1 LKIHILKVNRS
12 DGKKLVVQAI
22 HNGKKQ
28 NIETFETNEKTKA
41 KKLKKK
47 LEAMDPNKLISQNIT
62 FDKALHDFKKFILNN
77 ELITEETRL
86 LNVGYITNHI
96 QPYID
101 ETCLDQFNLGIF
113 KETYIPRLL
122 KSKRIQVKFDHNGQY
137 TRKRIDKVI
146 GKKTVKETVGQFK
159 SFIRFCQDRDW
170 YIDPKILN
178 FKFPKT
184 FFQDKPVD
192 VWMPNT
198 QDLLKIINAEK
209 DIKLRCLYQLAA
221 ETGGRLNEVLAL
233 TYEDVDK
240 DAIHFRHS
248 VGKWNQFRPDF
259 LKTGSSRRRVEISPN
274 LSQLLQSWMQ
284 HQVLPTK
291 AGKYKKVFNLTK
303 KTATKKIKLSAK
315 KLGIKWHGG
324 FAPFRKFSYSYLR
337 DQKVFTDK
345 QILGRYGWTNFK
357 TPDRWYY
364 RDLDTNKQERFAA
377 INNLLTE
384 E

>member
-1 LKIHILKVNRS
+1 MKVHILKPERS
-12 DGKKLVVQAI
+12 GGKKLVVQAI
-22 HNGKKQ
+22 HKGKKH
-28 NIETFETNEKTKA
+28 NIETFELYEKHKA
-41 KKLKKK
+41 KALKRK
-47 LEAMDPNKLISQNIT
+47 LEDMDPNKVISQGVT
-62 FDKALHDFKKFILNN
+62 FDNAFGQYKEYVLNN

-86 LNVGYITNHI
+86 LNVGYVTNHI

-101 ETCLDQFNLGIF
+101 EKTIDQFTAGIF

-146 GKKTVKETVGQFK
+146 GKKTVKETVGEFK
-159 SFIRFCQDRDW
+159 KFIKYCLDKDW

-178 FKFPKT
+178 FSFPKT
-184 FFQDKPVD
+184 FFREKVID
-192 VWMPNT
+192 VWMPDT
-198 QDLLKIINAEK
+198 QDLIKIINAEK
-209 DIKLRCLYQLAA
+209 QLKLRCLYQLAA
-221 ETGGRLNEVLAL
+221 ETGARLNEVLCV
-233 TYEDVDK
+233 TYEDVED
-240 DAIHFRHS
+240 DCIYFRHS

-259 LKTGSSRRRVEISPN
+259 LKSGSRRRVEISPS
-274 LSQLLQSWMQ
+274 LSQLIRSWMQ
-284 HQVLPTK
+284 QQVLPK
-291 AGKYKKVFNLTK
+291 REGKYRKLFNITK
-303 KTATKKIKLSAK
+303 KTAAKKIKQSAL
-315 KLGIKWHGG
+315 KLGIKWRGG

-345 QILGRYGWTNFK
+345 QILDRYGWTNFK

-364 RDLDTNKQERFAA
+364 KDLDTNKQERFAA

>member
-1 LKIHILKVNRS
+1 MKVHILNVTRA

-22 HNGKKQ
+22 HKGKKT
-28 NIETFETNEKTKA
+28 NVETFGTNEKTKA
-41 KKLKKK
+41 KALVKK
-47 LEAMDPNKLISQNIT
+47 LEAMDPNKVIPQGIIFNDA
-62 FDKALHDFKKFILNN
+62 FHEYKKFVLNN

-86 LNVGYITNHI
+86 LNCGYVTNHI
-96 QPYID
+96 QPYISKTYLH
-101 ETCLDQFNLGIF
+101 EYNIGLF
-113 KETYIPRLL
+113 KEEYIPQLL
-122 KSKRIQVKFDHNGQY
+122 KSKRIQVKFDHNGNY
-137 TRKRIDKVI
+137 TRKRTDKII
-146 GKKTVKETVGQFK
+146 GKKTIKETVGEFK
-159 SFIRFCQDRDW
+159 RFVRYCQDKNW

-178 FKFPKT
+178 FNFPKT
-184 FFQDKPVD
+184 FFQQTAVD

-198 QDLLKIINAEK
+198 QDLLKIINGEK

-233 TYEDVDK
+233 TYEDVGK

-248 VGKWNQFRPDF
+248 LDKWSGFRFDF
-259 LKTGSSRRRVEISPN
+259 LKTGSSRRRVEISPT

-284 HQVLPTK
+284 HQVLPRK
-291 AGKYKKVFNLTK
+291 EGKLRRVFNMTK

-315 KLGIKWHGG
+315 KLSIKWQGG

-364 RDLDTNKQERFAA
+364 KDLDTNKQERFAA
-377 INNLLTE
+377 INNILTE